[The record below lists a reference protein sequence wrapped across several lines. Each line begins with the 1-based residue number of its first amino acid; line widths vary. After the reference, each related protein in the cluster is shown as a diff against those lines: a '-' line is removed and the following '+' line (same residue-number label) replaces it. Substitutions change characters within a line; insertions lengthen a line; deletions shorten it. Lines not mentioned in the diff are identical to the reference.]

1 VTGRTAVSRTA
12 EGTFFGQPRGLATLF
27 FTEMWERF
35 SYYGMRA
42 ILALYL
48 YSAVAD
54 GGLGVPQSSA
64 LSLVSV
70 YGASVY
76 MASLPGGWVA
86 DRLLGARRSVLYGGV
101 LIMSGHFTLAVP
113 GILTVY
119 AGLLLIVLG
128 TGLLKPNISEI
139 VGELYG
145 DDDPRRDA
153 GFSIF
158 YMGINLGALLAPLV
172 CGYLGQRVDWHLGFA
187 AAGVGMAAGLLQ
199 YGRGSRWLRDAGMLP
214 SNPLPS
220 AERRRVLGRIA
231 AVAAVGVA
239 LLLGLA
245 AGGVLTA
252 DRAVNAISVLSV
264 LLPAAYFTVML
275 RGPRVTP
282 EERSR
287 VWAYLPL
294 FAAATLFWMIFEQAS
309 TVLTVFADQKT
320 RTSVLGIGFPSSWYQ
335 SVNPVAILVLAPVF
349 AGLWVRLGR
358 RQPSTPRKFAVAMVV
373 IGASFF
379 LLVAAGGAAGRV
391 SPLWLLGV
399 YVVQTVAELL
409 LSPVG
414 LSVTTKLAPAAFKS
428 QTVGLWFLAAAAG
441 QGIGAQVVTLYGRVP
456 DTVYFGTVGA
466 TAVAAAGLLYL
477 LAPRLETLMR
487 GIR

>member
-1 VTGRTAVSRTA
+1 
-12 EGTFFGQPRGLATLF
+12 
-27 FTEMWERF
+27 
-35 SYYGMRA
+35 
-42 ILALYL
+42 
-48 YSAVAD
+48 
-54 GGLGVPQSSA
+54 
-64 LSLVSV
+64 
-70 YGASVY
+70 
-76 MASLPGGWVA
+76 
-86 DRLLGARRSVLYGGV
+86 
-101 LIMSGHFTLAVP
+101 
-113 GILTVY
+113 
-119 AGLLLIVLG
+119 
-128 TGLLKPNISEI
+128 
-139 VGELYG
+139 
-145 DDDPRRDA
+145 
-153 GFSIF
+153 
-158 YMGINLGALLAPLV
+158 
-172 CGYLGQRVDWHLGFA
+172 
-187 AAGVGMAAGLLQ
+187 MAAGLLQ

-231 AVAAVGVA
+231 AFAAVGVA

-373 IGASFF
+373 IGASFS

-466 TAVAAAGLLYL
+466 AAVAAAGLLYL